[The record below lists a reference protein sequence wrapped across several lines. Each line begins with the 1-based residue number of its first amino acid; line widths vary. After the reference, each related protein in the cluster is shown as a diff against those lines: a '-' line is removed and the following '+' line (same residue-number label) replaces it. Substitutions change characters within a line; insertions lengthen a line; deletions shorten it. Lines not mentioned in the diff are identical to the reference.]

1 MNLSLCNTS
10 TWSNYYTEH
19 IIFIDIVKTVR
30 HAQSNFVCSELNFS
44 GSAELL
50 LICIKWLHCTI
61 FYSISMFVSHR
72 PYFFEIKHSLR
83 ISTFIT
89 LIFCKHNEN
98 KTLKPWNILNM
109 TLTHKKTRVCTR
121 KTRGNWK
128 DCVFELGLLQK
139 LTQQL
144 IIQVKENRSRSF
156 YPIPVNTLSCRT
168 ECFYWC
174 DLYHL

>member
-1 MNLSLCNTS
+1 MYSEIFYVLNWIFLAVQNYCLYALNDCIAQFFIQFPCLFRIDHISLKLNILCVSVLSLLWFFAS
-10 TWSNYYTEH
+10 
-19 IIFIDIVKTVR
+19 IFK
-30 HAQSNFVCSELNFS
+30 
-44 GSAELL
+44 
-50 LICIKWLHCTI
+50 
-61 FYSISMFVSHR
+61 
-72 PYFFEIKHSLR
+72 
-83 ISTFIT
+83 
-89 LIFCKHNEN
+89 N

-109 TLTHKKTRVCTR
+109 TLTHKKKTRVCTR

-128 DCVFELGLLQK
+128 DSVFELGLLQK

-156 YPIPVNTLSCRT
+156 YPIPVKTLSCRT

>member
-1 MNLSLCNTS
+1 MHSQILYVLNWIFLAVQNYCLYAFNDCIAQFFVQFPCLFRIDHISLKLNILCVSVLSLL
-10 TWSNYYTEH
+10 W
-19 IIFIDIVKTVR
+19 
-30 HAQSNFVCSELNFS
+30 
-44 GSAELL
+44 
-50 LICIKWLHCTI
+50 
-61 FYSISMFVSHR
+61 
-72 PYFFEIKHSLR
+72 FFAS
-83 ISTFIT
+83 
-89 LIFCKHNEN
+89 
-98 KTLKPWNILNM
+98 TLKPWNILNM

-128 DCVFELGLLQK
+128 DSVFELGLLQK